1 MTETVDLSIEGKRIL
16 ICAGSGGAGKTTTAA
31 AIAMRLASRGLRVA
45 VLTIDPARR
54 LAQSL
59 GLAELGNEA
68 RRVEP
73 ERFALAGIEMRG
85 ELWAMMLDAK
95 RTFDELVERY
105 APDPAARDRLLGNR
119 IYAEVSNAI
128 SGSQEYMAMEKLYE
142 LDAEARYDALVLDTP
157 PTRNALDFL
166 DAPSRLLGFLDSRA
180 LVALIGPGSRLLGR
194 GSSLLLHAVKRI
206 AGVQVMEDVSEFFAA
221 VAGMTQG
228 IRDRAARV
236 EALLSGPSTAFLV
249 ITSPRPDSVE
259 EAICFRRRLAE
270 RGMPFGGLL
279 LNRVH
284 FRPGGFDGSVSRSE
298 LAEALGAELG
308 GKVARSL
315 EDVKA
320 LAARD
325 RRSAARLE
333 EALGQAPVV
342 SVPNL
347 DDDVHDIAGLAAL
360 NELLFAERRGADRE
374 TGWTG

>member
-1 MTETVDLSIEGKRIL
+1 MTETVDLPIEGKRIL

-31 AIAMRLASRGLRVA
+31 AIAMRLASRGRRVV

-59 GLAELGNEA
+59 GLEELGNEA

-166 DAPSRLLGFLDSRA
+166 DAPSRLSGFLDSRA
-180 LVALIGPGSRLLGR
+180 LVALTGPGSRLLGR
-194 GSSLLLHAVKRI
+194 GSRLLLHALKRI

-270 RGMPFGGLL
+270 RGMPFGGVI

-284 FRPGGFDGSVSRSE
+284 FRTGGFDGSVPSSE
-298 LAEALGAELG
+298 LAETLGAELG

-315 EDVKA
+315 EDVEA

-333 EALGQAPVV
+333 QALGQASVV

-360 NELLFAERRGADRE
+360 NELLFGEGRAADRE
-374 TGWTG
+374 TG